1 MAFSQKKITVEFD
14 LANGQFAGGGNMAE
28 VSGLRVSAN
37 IVTTGQG
44 SGTAEI
50 SIWGMP
56 LSLMNQLSTVGTQ
69 FNQQTKNNIA
79 VLAGDAETGQNLVY
93 SGNIIYAYVDAQA
106 MPDVCFRVSSSPGAF
121 PAVKPIPPL
130 SIQGS
135 GDASQMM
142 KSLAGQMGFSF
153 EDAGVKVKLA
163 NPYYPGT
170 AWTQALAI
178 ARDGGFNFGVDRGTM
193 VITPPGKAR
202 AGDAVM
208 ISPQTGMVGY
218 PMFEQAQ
225 VIVRALFNPAVKFM
239 GLVQIQ
245 SDLTPA
251 CGTWQV
257 TRLEYQLEAMMP
269 HGKWFMLLACIPP
282 VSEAPA

>member
-1 MAFSQKKITVEFD
+1 
-14 LANGQFAGGGNMAE
+14 
-28 VSGLRVSAN
+28 
-37 IVTTGQG
+37 
-44 SGTAEI
+44 
-50 SIWGMP
+50 
-56 LSLMNQLSTVGTQ
+56 
-69 FNQQTKNNIA
+69 
-79 VLAGDAETGQNLVY
+79 VLAGDDETGQNIVY
-93 SGNIIYAYVDAQA
+93 TGTIIYAYVDAQA

-130 SIQGS
+130 SIKGS

-170 AWTQALAI
+170 GWQQALAI
-178 ARDGGFNFGVDRGTM
+178 ARDGNFNVGIDRGTM

-202 AGDAVM
+202 AGDAFL

-225 VIVRALFNPAVKFM
+225 VIVRALFNPAVKYQ

-251 CGTWQV
+251 NGTWKV
-257 TRLEYQLEAMMP
+257 TRLEYQLEALMP
-269 HGKWFMLLACIPP
+269 HGKWFMLLACTNANT
-282 VSEAPA
+282 EAPAP